1 MKAKKLLKKLNKLT
15 GLGESAGSKEIKK
28 LHKVLRALKEKQEI
42 LRERLEQSEDE
53 HEQRKITQQLEVIK
67 RQREKGV
74 EVYRQLKAKRD
85 SQPADNPSP
94 N

>member
-1 MKAKKLLKKLNKLT
+1 MKAKKLLRKLNELT
-15 GLGESAGSKEIKK
+15 GLGESAGNKEIKK
-28 LHKVLRALKEKQEI
+28 LHKVLRALKEKQDV

-74 EVYRQLKAKRD
+74 EVYLQLKAKRD
-85 SQPADNPSP
+85 SLPAAPVSEN
-94 N
+94 

>member
-1 MKAKKLLKKLNKLT
+1 MKAKKLLKTLNELT
-15 GLGESAGSKEIKK
+15 GLGENAGKKEIKK
-28 LHKVLRALKEKQEI
+28 LHKVLRALKEKQEK

-85 SQPADNPSP
+85 SRPADAPSP